1 MIPTWFKSAT
11 GSASV
16 AFIAMAL
23 VVWALL
29 PFGHP
34 VYAGVVPPVIAAGVA
49 FAVYRV
55 RRARAA
61 TPSIRNHGER

>member
-1 MIPTWFKSAT
+1 MPSWFKGAT

-16 AFIAMAL
+16 AFIVMAA
-23 VVWALL
+23 VAWILL

-34 VYAGVVPPVIAAGVA
+34 VYAMVLPPVIAAGVA

-55 RRARAA
+55 RRARSQPP
-61 TPSIRNHGER
+61 TIRSHDVA